1 MAVCGGGCMGFV
13 NRVFVNGILS
23 SAYTWLSKI
32 AVGNLVNTLTNN
44 LDIGVAAAVGKFMTG
59 EEHVQIGEM
68 VANMHGQ
75 ISATGDA
82 FRMAY
87 RIVKTGESLG
97 SVVRFTEGAPQDT
110 NRILPEINGTT
121 FGKVMN
127 VVDQVINS
135 PGSRFVN
142 AVDSFNQTLAYRGY
156 MERQAY
162 IAVDD
167 ALSSGTLKQQD
178 AAAFVTKMM
187 SNPDPAMQQAAEAW
201 ATRMSFQDP
210 LGESGQAITNWL
222 QKNPAACSSA
232 RRSPASEP
240 LKVQQGQRSR
250 GLGKLE
256 EHSVGSDFPIG
267 IPARYDWVIVHS

>member
-1 MAVCGGGCMGFV
+1 M
-13 NRVFVNGILS
+13 
-23 SAYTWLSKI
+23 
-32 AVGNLVNTLTNN
+32 
-44 LDIGVAAAVGKFMTG
+44 
-59 EEHVQIGEM
+59 QIGEM

-135 PGSRFVN
+135 PGNRFVN

-156 MERQAY
+156 MERCRLKG

-187 SNPDPAMQQAAEAW
+187 SNPDPGYAASRRSVGNAYVLPRPSRGVGSSDYQLASEKSRRALDRSVH
-201 ATRMSFQDP
+201 AY
-210 LGESGQAITNWL
+210 LCEHLQAIPRRTHRSHWRSL
-222 QKNPAACSSA
+222 QHASRMRWPRVAEIAIWRLAAWWQAPCSAQASPGKCSMAASQALDRKTRRLALCGKPTASDRTRSQPA
-232 RRSPASEP
+232 
-240 LKVQQGQRSR
+240 
-250 GLGKLE
+250 
-256 EHSVGSDFPIG
+256 
-267 IPARYDWVIVHS
+267 